1 MNLLS
6 NTLYDV
12 AIIGAGIAG
21 TYCASVLQKAGYRVC
36 LIEKGRGTGGRAS
49 SRRLPP
55 QEEGVQQ
62 SCDLGAPFFHAK
74 AGQLVND
81 IQQWLADD
89 VIAAWPAADQA
100 DKGLAYTGI
109 PSMSALTR
117 YLAQHCDLYT
127 QQRISHIDRTDNIW
141 SLRNDSYKT
150 LIKAKRVVITAP
162 AAQTA
167 HLLTSP
173 DAPTA
178 WLQQA
183 HIASRQCL
191 PQWAAVV
198 TEGAEGADGIEGV
211 EVSESM
217 LSKMPDMLEVDHPVL
232 AKIIHDIAKPGRS
245 NNSAGSNKSSR
256 WVLQASLEWS
266 ELHKDSNADDIG
278 ELMLAAFKQLL
289 LDKAGASP
297 ELVEPELT
305 QPDLIQSD
313 LIIATPHLWRLG
325 RHQPSSDVS
334 NQVEE
339 QQAGML
345 WDPSS
350 GLAVSADWLGAG
362 TIVSAIHSA
371 QQLCQAM
378 MVDGNID

>member
-6 NTLYDV
+6 NTVYDV

-21 TYCASVLQKAGYRVC
+21 SYCANALQKAGYRVC

-49 SRRLPP
+49 SRRLPL

-162 AAQTA
+162 AAQAA

-183 HIASRQCL
+183 HLASRQCS

-198 TEGAEGADGIEGV
+198 TEDAEGADGIEGIKGV
-211 EVSESM
+211 EVSKSM
-217 LSKMPDMLEVDHPVL
+217 LSQMPDMLEVDHPVL
-232 AKIIHDIAKPGRS
+232 AKIIHDTAKPGRS
-245 NNSAGSNKSSR
+245 NKSADSNKPSR
-256 WVLQASLEWS
+256 WVLQANLEWS
-266 ELHKDSNADDIG
+266 ELHKDNNADEIG
-278 ELMLAAFKQLL
+278 VLMLAAFQQLL
-289 LDKAGASP
+289 LERAGASH
-297 ELVEPELT
+297 EIVQPELT
-305 QPDLIQSD
+305 QSKLT
-313 LIIATPHLWRLG
+313 IATPHLWRLG
-325 RHQPSSDVS
+325 RHQSSSDVS
-334 NQVEE
+334 EE

-345 WDPSS
+345 WEPSS

-362 TIVSAIHSA
+362 TVAAAMLSA
-371 QQLCQAM
+371 QQLSQAIM
-378 MVDGNID
+378 LEDADSQ

>member
-1 MNLLS
+1 
-6 NTLYDV
+6 
-12 AIIGAGIAG
+12 
-21 TYCASVLQKAGYRVC
+21 
-36 LIEKGRGTGGRAS
+36 
-49 SRRLPP
+49 
-55 QEEGVQQ
+55 
-62 SCDLGAPFFHAK
+62 
-74 AGQLVND
+74 
-81 IQQWLADD
+81 
-89 VIAAWPAADQA
+89 
-100 DKGLAYTGI
+100 
-109 PSMSALTR
+109 MSALTR

-198 TEGAEGADGIEGV
+198 TEEAEK
-211 EVSESM
+211 SNSM
-217 LSKMPDMLEVDHPVL
+217 LSNMPDMLEVDHPVL
-232 AKIIHDIAKPGRS
+232 AKIIHDTAKPRRS
-245 NNSAGSNKSSR
+245 NKPAGSSNPSR
-256 WVLQASLEWS
+256 WVLQANLEWS

-297 ELVEPELT
+297 ELV
-305 QPDLIQSD
+305 QPD

>member
-1 MNLLS
+1 
-6 NTLYDV
+6 
-12 AIIGAGIAG
+12 
-21 TYCASVLQKAGYRVC
+21 
-36 LIEKGRGTGGRAS
+36 
-49 SRRLPP
+49 
-55 QEEGVQQ
+55 
-62 SCDLGAPFFHAK
+62 
-74 AGQLVND
+74 
-81 IQQWLADD
+81 
-89 VIAAWPAADQA
+89 
-100 DKGLAYTGI
+100 
-109 PSMSALTR
+109 
-117 YLAQHCDLYT
+117 
-127 QQRISHIDRTDNIW
+127 
-141 SLRNDSYKT
+141 
-150 LIKAKRVVITAP
+150 
-162 AAQTA
+162 
-167 HLLTSP
+167 
-173 DAPTA
+173 
-178 WLQQA
+178 
-183 HIASRQCL
+183 
-191 PQWAAVV
+191 
-198 TEGAEGADGIEGV
+198 
-211 EVSESM
+211 
-217 LSKMPDMLEVDHPVL
+217 MPDMLEVDHPVL
-232 AKIIHDIAKPGRS
+232 AKIIHDIAKPRRS
-245 NNSAGSNKSSR
+245 NKPAGSSNPSR

>member
-198 TEGAEGADGIEGV
+198 TEEAEK
-211 EVSESM
+211 SNSM
-217 LSKMPDMLEVDHPVL
+217 LSNMPDMLEVDHPVL
-232 AKIIHDIAKPGRS
+232 AKIIHDTAKPGRS

-256 WVLQASLEWS
+256 WVLQANLEWS
-266 ELHKDSNADDIG
+266 ELHKDSNVDDIG

-297 ELVEPELT
+297 ELVQPDLT
-305 QPDLIQSD
+305 QPD

>member
-6 NTLYDV
+6 NTVYDV

-21 TYCASVLQKAGYRVC
+21 SYCANVLQKAGYRVC

-49 SRRLPP
+49 SRRLPL
-55 QEEGVQQ
+55 QEESVQQ

-81 IQQWLADD
+81 IQQWLTDD
-89 VIAAWPAADQA
+89 VIAAWPAANLA
-100 DKGLAYTGI
+100 HKGLAYTGI

-150 LIKAKRVVITAP
+150 LIKATRVVITAP
-162 AAQTA
+162 AAQAA

-198 TEGAEGADGIEGV
+198 TEDAEE
-211 EVSESM
+211 SNSM
-217 LSKMPDMLEVDHPVL
+217 LSNMPDMLEVDHPVL
-232 AKIIHDIAKPGRS
+232 AKIIHDTAKPGRS
-245 NNSAGSNKSSR
+245 NKSAGSNKPSR
-256 WVLQASLEWS
+256 WVLQANLEWS
-266 ELHKDSNADDIG
+266 ELHKDSNADEIG
-278 ELMLAAFKQLL
+278 ILMLAAFKQLL
-289 LDKAGASP
+289 LERAGASH
-297 ELVEPELT
+297 ELVQSELT
-305 QPDLIQSD
+305 
-313 LIIATPHLWRLG
+313 IATPHLWRLG
-325 RHQPSSDVS
+325 RHQSSCDTS
-334 NQVEE
+334 GEAEE
-339 QQAGML
+339 QQAEML
-345 WDPSS
+345 WEPSS
-350 GLAVSADWLGAG
+350 GLAVSADWLGSG
-362 TIVSAIHSA
+362 TVVAAMLSA
-371 QQLCQAM
+371 QQLSRAIMLEDADSQ
-378 MVDGNID
+378 

>member
-6 NTLYDV
+6 NTIYDV

-21 TYCASVLQKAGYRVC
+21 SYCANALQKAGYRVC

-49 SRRLPP
+49 SRRLPQ
-55 QEEGVQQ
+55 QEEGVQL
-62 SCDLGAPFFHAK
+62 SCDLGAPFFHVQEN
-74 AGQLVND
+74 QLVDD

-89 VIAAWPAADQA
+89 VIAAWPAANLA
-100 DKGLAYTGI
+100 HKGLAYTGI

-117 YLAQHCDLYT
+117 YLAQHCDVYT

-183 HIASRQCL
+183 HLASRQCL

-198 TEGAEGADGIEGV
+198 TEGADGIEGV

-217 LSKMPDMLEVDHPVL
+217 LSSMPDMLEVDHPVL
-232 AKIIHDIAKPGRS
+232 AKIIHDTAKPGRS

-256 WVLQASLEWS
+256 WVLQANLEWS

-289 LDKAGASP
+289 LDKAGASH
-297 ELVEPELT
+297 ELVQPE
-305 QPDLIQSD
+305 

-325 RHQPSSDVS
+325 RHQPSFDVS

-339 QQAGML
+339 QQSGML

-371 QQLCQAM
+371 QQLSQAIM
-378 MVDGNID
+378 LEDADSQ

>member
-1 MNLLS
+1 MTEEAEKS
-6 NTLYDV
+6 N
-12 AIIGAGIAG
+12 
-21 TYCASVLQKAGYRVC
+21 
-36 LIEKGRGTGGRAS
+36 
-49 SRRLPP
+49 
-55 QEEGVQQ
+55 
-62 SCDLGAPFFHAK
+62 
-74 AGQLVND
+74 
-81 IQQWLADD
+81 
-89 VIAAWPAADQA
+89 
-100 DKGLAYTGI
+100 
-109 PSMSALTR
+109 
-117 YLAQHCDLYT
+117 
-127 QQRISHIDRTDNIW
+127 
-141 SLRNDSYKT
+141 
-150 LIKAKRVVITAP
+150 
-162 AAQTA
+162 
-167 HLLTSP
+167 
-173 DAPTA
+173 
-178 WLQQA
+178 
-183 HIASRQCL
+183 
-191 PQWAAVV
+191 
-198 TEGAEGADGIEGV
+198 
-211 EVSESM
+211 SM
-217 LSKMPDMLEVDHPVL
+217 LSNMPDMLEVDHPVL
-232 AKIIHDIAKPGRS
+232 AKIIHDTAKPGRS

-256 WVLQASLEWS
+256 WVLQANLEWS

>member
-6 NTLYDV
+6 NTVYDV

-21 TYCASVLQKAGYRVC
+21 SYCANALQKAGYRVC

-49 SRRLPP
+49 SRRLPL

-62 SCDLGAPFFHAK
+62 SCDLGAPFFYAK
-74 AGQLVND
+74 AGQLVDD

-89 VIAAWPAADQA
+89 VIAAWPAANLA
-100 DKGLAYTGI
+100 HKGLAYTGI

-117 YLAQHCDLYT
+117 YLAQYCDLYT

-141 SLRNDSYKT
+141 FLRNDSYKT

-183 HIASRQCL
+183 HIASRQCS

-198 TEGAEGADGIEGV
+198 TEDAEGADGIEGV

-217 LSKMPDMLEVDHPVL
+217 LSNMPDMLEVDHPVL
-232 AKIIHDIAKPGRS
+232 AKIIHDTAKPGRS
-245 NNSAGSNKSSR
+245 NKSAGSNKASR
-256 WVLQASLEWS
+256 WVLQANLEWS
-266 ELHKDSNADDIG
+266 ELHKDSNADEIG
-278 ELMLAAFKQLL
+278 VLMLATFKQLL
-289 LDKAGASP
+289 LERAGASY
-297 ELVEPELT
+297 ELVQPE
-305 QPDLIQSD
+305 

-325 RHQPSSDVS
+325 RHQSSFDAS
-334 NQVEE
+334 GKVEE

-345 WDPSS
+345 WEPSN
-350 GLAVSADWLGAG
+350 GLAVSADWLGSG
-362 TIVSAIHSA
+362 TVVAAMLSA
-371 QQLCQAM
+371 QQLSQAM
-378 MVDGNID
+378 IDGDC

>member
-1 MNLLS
+1 MTLLS
-6 NTLYDV
+6 NTIYDV

-21 TYCASVLQKAGYRVC
+21 SYCASVLQKAGYRVC

-49 SRRLPP
+49 SRRLPL
-55 QEEGVQQ
+55 QEEGVQL
-62 SCDLGAPFFHAK
+62 SCDLGAPFFHATEN
-74 AGQLVND
+74 QLVDD

-117 YLAQHCDLYT
+117 YLAQHCDLYSS
-127 QQRISHIDRTDNIW
+127 QKISHIDCVDNIW
-141 SLRNDSYKT
+141 SLRNESYKT

-173 DAPTA
+173 DAPSA

-183 HIASRQCL
+183 HIASRQCS

-198 TEGAEGADGIEGV
+198 SEGAVSDNRLLNIADV
-211 EVSESM
+211 
-217 LSKMPDMLEVDHPVL
+217 LEVDHPIL
-232 AKIIHDIAKPGRS
+232 AKIIHDTAKPARS
-245 NNSAGSNKSSR
+245 IEESR
-256 WVLQASLEWS
+256 WVLQANLEWS
-266 ELHKDSNADDIG
+266 ELHKDSNADEIG
-278 ELMLAAFKQLL
+278 ELMLAAFQQLL
-289 LDKAGASP
+289 LEQAGAK
-297 ELVEPELT
+297 PELT
-305 QPDLIQSD
+305 
-313 LIIATPHLWRLG
+313 IATPHLWRLG
-325 RHQPSSDVS
+325 RHQSPSTSGS
-334 NQVEE
+334 SSANKVEE

-345 WDPSS
+345 WEPSS

-362 TIVSAIHSA
+362 TIVSAIFSA

-378 MVDGNID
+378 IVDGNID